1 MAVVVLE
8 GLGEDQVVVG
18 VEEALPQGG
27 VSTELLCLDY
37 HQQEVG
43 KI

>member
-1 MAVVVLE
+1 MVVLE
-8 GLGEDQVVVG
+8 GLGEDQLVVG
-18 VEEALPQGG
+18 VEEALPQEE
-27 VSTELLCLDY
+27 VSTELLCLDC